1 MPEPEFT
8 LCIGSGESGWSL
20 QVDEGRDEGGGA
32 FSGEEINEM
41 QLMGQR
47 YELFSGKRIA
57 EIERGRDK
65 MGVAVYKRERKS

>member
-1 MPEPEFT
+1 M
-8 LCIGSGESGWSL
+8 
-20 QVDEGRDEGGGA
+20 DEGRDEGGGA

-65 MGVAVYKRERKS
+65 MGVAVYKREGKS